1 MESRVPVNT
10 RRELERRG
18 HICEVDNNAGLVG
31 GDSEVVISMHE
42 GRRSC
47 GYAATVV
54 RRCDGGRAEGAVVS
68 ETARNIAGREPVST
82 ARYKTVTDLEGL
94 SWFPLSLP
102 TLWPSRR

>member
-42 GRRSC
+42 RASFVRLCGDSCTAMWRRARWGC
-47 GYAATVV
+47 
-54 RRCDGGRAEGAVVS
+54 RR
-68 ETARNIAGREPVST
+68 
-82 ARYKTVTDLEGL
+82 
-94 SWFPLSLP
+94 
-102 TLWPSRR
+102 